1 MVRIALVVFLTSLP
15 ILGAAEPEVSWYPSD
30 TQSELPLASKLP
42 SADVEEWSV
51 ESSSSRP
58 DDETSP
64 EAQPLPNGIKG
75 PRPPEFVPDT
85 PPSWLEDL
93 DFFDELEFPE
103 FDWQLIKYL
112 LLSLLGL
119 LVLGILIWILSRVI
133 SKGDL
138 KDEDDKAVS
147 FLNELATKTKNQDA
161 LSLASSGDYAL
172 AIHALLLEV
181 LRHLEPKHSII
192 SKPSA
197 TPREIAKSIAP
208 GITSPLFKLVLA
220 SELCTFAAKDA
231 EEVMFEEA
239 CQWRDQ
245 ILRSL

>member
-30 TQSELPLASKLP
+30 TQSELPLSSKPP
-42 SADVEEWSV
+42 SANVEDWSV
-51 ESSSSRP
+51 EGSPSDP

-64 EAQPLPNGIKG
+64 ESPPLPNGIKG
-75 PRPPEFVPDT
+75 PRPPEFVPDA

-93 DFFDELEFPE
+93 DFFDDVEFPE
-103 FDWQLIKYL
+103 FDWQLVKYI

-119 LVLGILIWILSRVI
+119 LVLGILIWVLSRVI
-133 SKGDL
+133 GNKEAEEE
-138 KDEDDKAVS
+138 DETNT
-147 FLNELATKTKNQDA
+147 FLNELATKTKNKDA
-161 LSLASSGDYAL
+161 LSLAHSGDYAL

-181 LRHLEPKHSII
+181 LRHLEPKHPII

-208 GITSPLFKLVLA
+208 DGNSPLFKLVLV
-220 SELCTFAAKDA
+220 SELCTFAAKEA
-231 EEVMFEEA
+231 EEGMFVEA
-239 CQWRDQ
+239 SQWRDQ